1 MELESLSKDAKID
14 LLINSA
20 PIGSTIIH
28 LQGHIMLY
36 IGDYKGEPY
45 VIQTVWG
52 DSSRHYALGRTA
64 VTSLNFNNYID
75 KIDRATIIK

>member
-1 MELESLSKDAKID
+1 
-14 LLINSA
+14 
-20 PIGSTIIH
+20 
-28 LQGHIMLY
+28 MLY

-52 DSSRHYALGRTA
+52 ESNRHYALGRTA

-75 KIDRATIIK
+75 KIDRVTVIK